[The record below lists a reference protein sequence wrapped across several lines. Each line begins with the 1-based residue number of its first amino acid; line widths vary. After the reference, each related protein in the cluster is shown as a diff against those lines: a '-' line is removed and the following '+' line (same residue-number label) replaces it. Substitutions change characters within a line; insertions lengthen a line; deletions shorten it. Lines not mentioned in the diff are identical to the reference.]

1 MSPLKLAIA
10 SLGTSAFFAV
20 FAVNTFSR
28 VSDGPCFIDTSKA
41 LSQYAPLLGANHAI
55 GQMEENVKERMR
67 VFDDSISVVINSIET
82 RDLAK
87 ESRLELLNMESNVA
101 RHKMLDSIKTIAE
114 QEIKASYVKFDAAV
128 AGFCRKH
135 GIGTLFGTASNT
147 IVYGADGRADK
158 TGNFVRFM
166 ETNHENQL

>member
-101 RHKMLDSIKTIAE
+101 HIRGFSPKTNPSKRE
-114 QEIKASYVKFDAAV
+114 EVEHDNFSEIEERLRTPNEPSENNLRYQYKAY
-128 AGFCRKH
+128 
-135 GIGTLFGTASNT
+135 
-147 IVYGADGRADK
+147 
-158 TGNFVRFM
+158 
-166 ETNHENQL
+166 E